1 MGQFA
6 TKKLKNK
13 KNKKLK
19 IVTILTISMGLITK
33 GFLKTRV
40 LLQLDVIP
48 KTLQKTTDGKY
59 YWEHRTRVHGLKK
72 QKGQHQFKAK

>member
-59 YWEHRTRVHGLKK
+59 Y
-72 QKGQHQFKAK
+72 